1 MNYNKIIF
9 LTNFNKIDVK
19 LEAYKDLFNKF
30 DRSFNNF
37 YIVNWSNL
45 IFFKKKKDQFNIKS
59 QFKLFNPN
67 SYYDFD
73 LFLKNG
79 NNIIIADFIRNY
91 ASFGILYFLKKKNI
105 KLVMITHMGNIQRSP
120 NYDLRKPILTLKD
133 LFKRNLYWYLVYFF
147 FYLKIFTKVDVRF
160 ITNKINLDNIL
171 KNKIKNFL
179 YEKKLFLV
187 EKLILIN
194 SRSYDFFIN
203 NSNSTNEKYIVHLDY
218 DLNYREEV
226 EIRGELHENVIVNH
240 YFHLEKFL
248 DKLSKDYNKKVI
260 VCTHPLYDQSKLK
273 KYLKKYEIYKFR
285 TREFICQS
293 FIATHFSSSAIEDA
307 IILKKRIIGFVSDF
321 STYNEKSHTIYLAN
335 KIGYEVVNTIK
346 DYNYDKDLFLAK
358 LNKNI
363 INYDDHINNFH
374 KLNQKNIL
382 GSDYIVNY
390 LSKMFK
396 YDF

>member
-147 FYLKIFTKVDVRF
+147 F
-160 ITNKINLDNIL
+160 
-171 KNKIKNFL
+171 
-179 YEKKLFLV
+179 
-187 EKLILIN
+187 
-194 SRSYDFFIN
+194 
-203 NSNSTNEKYIVHLDY
+203 
-218 DLNYREEV
+218 
-226 EIRGELHENVIVNH
+226 
-240 YFHLEKFL
+240 
-248 DKLSKDYNKKVI
+248 
-260 VCTHPLYDQSKLK
+260 
-273 KYLKKYEIYKFR
+273 
-285 TREFICQS
+285 
-293 FIATHFSSSAIEDA
+293 
-307 IILKKRIIGFVSDF
+307 
-321 STYNEKSHTIYLAN
+321 
-335 KIGYEVVNTIK
+335 
-346 DYNYDKDLFLAK
+346 
-358 LNKNI
+358 
-363 INYDDHINNFH
+363 
-374 KLNQKNIL
+374 
-382 GSDYIVNY
+382 
-390 LSKMFK
+390 
-396 YDF
+396 